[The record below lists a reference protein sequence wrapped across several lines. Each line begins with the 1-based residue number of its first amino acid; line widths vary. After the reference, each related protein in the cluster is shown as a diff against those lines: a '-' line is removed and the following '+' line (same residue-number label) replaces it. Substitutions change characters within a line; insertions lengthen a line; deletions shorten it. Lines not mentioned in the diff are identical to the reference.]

1 MNDKDYMKMAID
13 LARNTI
19 GQTAPNPSVGAVIVN
34 EGRIVGMGAHLQA
47 GDAHA
52 EVNALRMAGG
62 KAKGATAYVT
72 LEPCSHHGKTPPCS
86 TALIDAG
93 VTEVFVAMKDTN
105 PLVGGRGIERLK
117 EANITVHLGLLEE
130 EAYSINEVFFHYI
143 NTNKPFVTLKSAI
156 SMDGKVAT
164 KTGDSKWITGP
175 EARQD
180 VHALRHQHD
189 AILVGVGTVEKDD
202 PTLTTRY
209 REGLSPVRVV
219 LDRKLRIS
227 SRAKLLHDDSV
238 ETWIITTE
246 KAKNEKDKTFAPH
259 VKVIG
264 LQSENLE
271 IEEILR
277 TLGNLGITSVLVEG
291 GPTVNGSFLEAGT
304 FQKVISYIAPK
315 LIGGKEAPTSFEGL
329 GISHMKESLELQ
341 IENVERVG
349 DDIKIISRRKEVH
362 ECLREL

>member
-1 MNDKDYMKMAID
+1 MAID

-19 GQTAPNPSVGAVIVN
+19 GQTAPNPAVGAVLVN

-52 EVNALRMAGG
+52 EINALRMAGE

-86 TALIDAG
+86 SALIEAG
-93 VTEVFVAMKDTN
+93 VSEVFVAMKDTN
-105 PLVGGRGIERLK
+105 PLVGGRGLERLR
-117 EANITVHLGLLEE
+117 EAGIIVHLGLLEE

-164 KTGDSKWITGP
+164 KTGDSKWVTGP

-189 AILVGVGTVEKDD
+189 AILVGVGTVEKDN
-202 PTLTTRY
+202 PSLTTRY
-209 REGLSPVRVV
+209 GEGLSPVRVI
-219 LDRKLRIS
+219 LDRLLRLPS
-227 SRAKLLHDDSV
+227 SAKLLHDDSV

-246 KAKNEKDKTFAPH
+246 KAKNETNRTFASH
-259 VKVIG
+259 VKVLA
-264 LQSENLE
+264 LQGESLE

-277 TLGNLGITSVLVEG
+277 LLGDRGITSVLVEG
-291 GPTVNGSFLEAGT
+291 GPTVNGSFLESGA
-304 FQKVISYIAPK
+304 FQKVVTYIAPK
-315 LIGGKEAPTSFEGL
+315 LIGGKEAPTSFEGF
-329 GISHMKESLELQ
+329 GVSHMKETVELK

-349 DDIKIISRRKEVH
+349 DDIKIISTRKEVQ
-362 ECLREL
+362 